1 MKAVILAGGYG
12 KRLRPLTDDK
22 PKPLVEISGKPILEW
37 QILWLKS
44 FGINSFFILAGYR
57 KDVLIDWIAK
67 NQEKLGISIAILT
80 EEEPLGTGGAIKR
93 LNDFIHDE
101 EFVVTNGD
109 ILTNLDITK
118 MKLNECLAGIALVPL
133 RSPYGVV
140 QIDDNGKI
148 TRFDEKPVLKEYW
161 INAGVYK
168 MKSEIFEYLPEKGDI
183 EKTAFPLLAEK
194 GLLKG
199 ITFENIYWR
208 SIDTIKDYEE
218 ALKELGNSDNK
229 QPI

>member
-22 PKPLVEISGKPILEW
+22 PKPLVEVAGRPILEW

-44 FGINSFFILAGYR
+44 FGISSFFILAGYR
-57 KDVLIDWIAK
+57 KDVLVDWVSKNEGRLGVNIA
-67 NQEKLGISIAILT
+67 LLT

-93 LNDFIHDE
+93 LNGFIHDE

-109 ILTNLDITK
+109 IITNLDITK
-118 MKLNECLAGIALVPL
+118 MKLNECLTGIALVPL

-140 QIDDNGKI
+140 QIDDDGKI
-148 TRFDEKPVLKEYW
+148 IHFVEKPILKEYW

-168 MKSEIFEYLPEKGDI
+168 MKPEIFEYLPEKGDI
-183 EKTAFPLLAEK
+183 EKTTFPLLAEK

-199 ITFENIYWR
+199 ITFENVYWR

-218 ALKELGNSDNK
+218 ASVEIPEVFKKL
-229 QPI
+229 

>member
-22 PKPLVEISGKPILEW
+22 PKPLVEIAGKPILEW

-44 FGINSFFILAGYR
+44 FGISSFFILAGYK
-57 KDVLIDWIAK
+57 KDVLVDWISK
-67 NQEKLGISIAILT
+67 KQEKLGVSIAILT

-93 LNDFIHDE
+93 LNDFIHNE

-118 MKLNECLAGIALVPL
+118 MKLNECVAGIALVPL

-140 QIDDNGKI
+140 QIDGNGKI
-148 TRFDEKPVLKEYW
+148 IHFVEKPVLKEYW

-183 EKTAFPLLAEK
+183 EKTTFPLLSEK
-194 GLLKG
+194 SLLKG
-199 ITFENIYWR
+199 VTFENVYWR

-218 ALKELGNSDNK
+218 ASVEIPEVFKGL
-229 QPI
+229 

>member
-1 MKAVILAGGYG
+1 MKAIILAGGYG

-22 PKPLVEISGKPILEW
+22 PKPLVEIAGKPILEW

-44 FGINSFFILAGYR
+44 YGITSFFILAGYK
-57 KDVLIDWIAK
+57 KDVLVDWISK
-67 NQEKLGISIAILT
+67 NQGRLGVSIAILT

-93 LNDFIHDE
+93 LKGFLRDE
-101 EFVVTNGD
+101 EFIVTNGD
-109 ILTNLDITK
+109 IITNLDITK
-118 MKLNECLAGIALVPL
+118 LNLDNCIASIALVPL

-140 QIDDNGKI
+140 QLNAEGKI
-148 TRFDEKPVLKEYW
+148 TRFVEKPVLKEYW

-168 MKSEIFEYLPEKGDI
+168 MKSEIFEYLPDKGDI
-183 EKTAFPLLAEK
+183 EKTTFPLLAER

-199 ITFENIYWR
+199 ITFENVYWR

-218 ALKELGNSDNK
+218 ALVELPEVFK
-229 QPI
+229 RL

>member
-44 FGINSFFILAGYR
+44 FGISSFFILAGYK
-57 KDVLIDWIAK
+57 KDVLVDWISK
-67 NQEKLGISIAILT
+67 KQEKLGVSIAILT

-93 LNDFIHDE
+93 LNDFIHNE

-118 MKLNECLAGIALVPL
+118 MKLDECLAGIALVPL

-140 QIDDNGKI
+140 QIDGNGKI
-148 TRFDEKPVLKEYW
+148 IHFVEKPVLKEYW

-183 EKTAFPLLAEK
+183 EKTTFPLLAEK
-194 GLLKG
+194 SLLKG
-199 ITFENIYWR
+199 VTFENVYWR

-218 ALKELGNSDNK
+218 ASVEIPEVFKGL
-229 QPI
+229 

>member
-22 PKPLVEISGKPILEW
+22 PKPLVEIAGKPILEW

-44 FGINSFFILAGYR
+44 FGIDSFFILAGYK
-57 KDVLIDWIAK
+57 KDVLVDWVSK
-67 NQEKLGISIAILT
+67 NQQRLGVSIAILT

-93 LNDFIHDE
+93 LKGFLDDE
-101 EFVVTNGD
+101 EFIVANGD
-109 ILTNLDITK
+109 IITNLDVTK
-118 MKLNECLAGIALVPL
+118 LTNGNTIASIALVPL

-140 QIDDNGKI
+140 KLDHDGKI
-148 TRFDEKPVLKEYW
+148 VSFVEKPILKEYW
-161 INAGVYK
+161 INAGVYL
-168 MKSEIFEYLPEKGDI
+168 MSPLIFEYLPDKGDI
-183 EKTAFPLLAEK
+183 EKTTFPLLAEK

-199 ITFENIYWR
+199 VTFENVYWR

-218 ALKELGNSDNK
+218 ASIEIPEVFKKL
-229 QPI
+229 